1 MAASNTKCV
10 GAPGKLF
17 DEAVLE
23 GILFG
28 GVWLGGSN
36 RNIFGATVPTGV
48 GVIEVEKQ

>member
-1 MAASNTKCV
+1 MAASNTKFV

-28 GVWLGGSN
+28 GVWSN